1 MGHTRGG
8 GIGKIAGSYDHT
20 RKEVEA
26 ELRERIIK
34 GGGYGDIIEDE
45 LDWLN
50 GKTRS
55 GREIQG
61 DPRR

>member
-8 GIGKIAGSYDHT
+8 GIGNMAGSYDHT
-20 RKEVEA
+20 RKEVEQ
-26 ELRERIIK
+26 ELLT

-45 LDWLN
+45 LDWLI